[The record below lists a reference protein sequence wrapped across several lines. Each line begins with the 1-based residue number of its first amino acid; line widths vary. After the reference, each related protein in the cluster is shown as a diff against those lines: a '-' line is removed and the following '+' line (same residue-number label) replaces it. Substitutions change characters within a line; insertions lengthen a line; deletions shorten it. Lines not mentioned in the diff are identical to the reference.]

1 MQKTQLQHCYVN
13 RMGLLLFNP
22 ISICSQFRN
31 LLFPSIQCWAHLEMC
46 VQVSLTNSIL
56 WLRLTIAYVTGFLY
70 ARCFLNICIFFGLE
84 RGREGCFGLFVFV
97 CFFPRENKIRQ
108 DITFT
113 VEKFFTK
120 IGLECKACT
129 RECHPIIVLI
139 IVIQTH
145 LKSGLLS
152 CPPHAIWKVIQKIN
166 WMDI

>member
-97 CFFPRENKIRQ
+97 CLFFPQREQNKTRHYIHCRKILHKNWPGMQ
-108 DITFT
+108 SLYQRVSSYNCLNYSHPNPSQKWVAFLPSPCYL
-113 VEKFFTK
+113 ESNTK
-120 IGLECKACT
+120 
-129 RECHPIIVLI
+129 
-139 IVIQTH
+139 
-145 LKSGLLS
+145 
-152 CPPHAIWKVIQKIN
+152 N
-166 WMDI
+166 